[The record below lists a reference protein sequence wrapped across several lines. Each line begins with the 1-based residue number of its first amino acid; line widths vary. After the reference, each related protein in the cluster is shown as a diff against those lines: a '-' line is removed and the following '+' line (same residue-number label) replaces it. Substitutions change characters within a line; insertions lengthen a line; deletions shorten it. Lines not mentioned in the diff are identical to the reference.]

1 MTEQIASMLDSTR
14 LLLALQQ
21 ATEIAQRFSGC
32 LQPDDIA
39 CCATEGL
46 VHQFGCAF
54 ARIWLVESDQRFLRL
69 VASSGLYTRTDG
81 SFARVPMGAYK
92 VGKIAQ
98 NRVSFLSN
106 TLADES
112 WVKDREWAIANRI
125 CGFAGFPLM
134 VGDRV
139 LGVLAAF
146 SREAL
151 TPEFLEVLK
160 VLCTIV
166 SVSIDQAIACQRL
179 LTSSAPT
186 PTEGLERLPAL
197 SDQLASILGTA
208 HLTLM
213 GTEHPLTLA
222 QTSLFL
228 QVAEQLNQLNCRY
241 CRLVYTD
248 EAVSLEALATLAT
261 ESYPHSGRSPI
272 GLLPLWASALG
283 GQLLYD
289 AHTDAQALQVLLTIP
304 YRCPHSPPQ
313 HIRVR
318 CQSPVLQIAFT
329 QLAYAAGAQIREY
342 DSADIPL
349 LTDDLSL
356 LPSPSPVIWV
366 QSDRHPI
373 PEGVSAVVDL
383 LTDATQLQTV
393 LEAIAQGKIGGL
405 IPTDESA
412 SVLSP
417 RELEILQLLCD
428 GLRDRDI
435 AQNLIISEST
445 VKFHVN
451 NVLTKLK
458 AKTRFQALYHAMKH
472 GLL

>member
-1 MTEQIASMLDSTR
+1 MLDSTR

-21 ATEIAQRFSGC
+21 STEVAQRFSGC
-32 LQPDDIA
+32 LQPEDVA
-39 CCATEGL
+39 CSATEGL

-81 SFARVPMGAYK
+81 SFARIPMGAYK

-139 LGVLAAF
+139 IGVLAAF

-151 TPEFLEVLK
+151 SPEFLEVLK

-228 QVAEQLNQLNCRY
+228 QVAEHLNQLNCRY

-248 EAVSLEALATLAT
+248 EAVSLEALATMFT
-261 ESYPHSGRSPI
+261 ESHPRVGRSLG
-272 GLLPLWASALG
+272 GLLPWWANSLG

-289 AHTDAQALQVLLTIP
+289 MRTDALQVLLTIP
-304 YRCPHSPPQ
+304 YRSPTLSPKQ
-313 HIRVR
+313 LQVQCR
-318 CQSPVLQIAFT
+318 SPVLQVAFT
-329 QLAYAAGAQIREY
+329 QLAYAAGIQVSEY
-342 DSADIPL
+342 LAPDLPL

-366 QSDRHPI
+366 QSNRLPI

-383 LTDATQLQTV
+383 STDATQLRTV
-393 LEAIAQGKIGGL
+393 LEAIAQGRTEEL
-405 IPTDESA
+405 IPAHEST

-417 RELEILQLLCD
+417 REQEILQLLCD

-435 AQNLIISEST
+435 AQKLIISEST

-451 NVLTKLK
+451 NVLIKLK
-458 AKTRFQALYHAMKH
+458 AKTRFQAPI
-472 GLL
+472 